1 MAAQVDENDARIETE
16 TVSFAGAS
24 GDINGYLARP
34 KGADSAPGLVIIHE
48 NKGLT
53 PHIKDVARRGALEGF
68 ITLAPDFL
76 TPAGGTPDLE
86 ADGPARTKSLD
97 MAKTIGDGLAAVD
110 SIRTRSDSN
119 GKVGTI
125 GFCWGGGLSN
135 QIAVHDPNLDAGIV
149 FYGRSPKDEDAAKIK
164 ARLLLNY
171 GSLDENITPSV
182 AAYEAALKAAGVDHR
197 IFIYDGGKHG
207 FHNDENAERYHGE
220 HSKTAWQRSIEFMKE
235 TLGS

>member
-149 FYGRSPKDEDAAKIK
+149 F
-164 ARLLLNY
+164 
-171 GSLDENITPSV
+171 
-182 AAYEAALKAAGVDHR
+182 
-197 IFIYDGGKHG
+197 
-207 FHNDENAERYHGE
+207 
-220 HSKTAWQRSIEFMKE
+220 
-235 TLGS
+235 